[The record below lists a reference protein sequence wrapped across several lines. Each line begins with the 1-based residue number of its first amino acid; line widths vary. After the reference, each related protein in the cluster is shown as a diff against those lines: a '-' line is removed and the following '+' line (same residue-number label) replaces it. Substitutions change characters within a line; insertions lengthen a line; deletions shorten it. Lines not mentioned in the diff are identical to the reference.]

1 MLYLVQSSKTGPPQF
16 LNYDDV
22 CYSTGD
28 RNAPS
33 FAMEQIADWGVV
45 VCASANAI
53 EVSYCFSSA

>member
-1 MLYLVQSSKTGPPQF
+1 MVQSSKTGPPQF

-28 RNAPS
+28 RHAPS

-53 EVSYCFSSA
+53 EVRHF